1 MTFTLNLVSLKEK
14 KNTHKKLD
22 CFIGMKLF
30 ILKTSQNKMKLIIYF
45 TDLHAQIVM
54 KTELQGIT
62 SSDLFSK
69 NWKASMSL
77 LDLCQFCL
85 FGLLMSYKN

>member
-22 CFIGMKLF
+22 CFIGVKLF
-30 ILKTSQNKMKLIIYF
+30 ILKTSQNKMKLIYF

-54 KTELQGIT
+54 KIELQGIT

-69 NWKASMSL
+69 N
-77 LDLCQFCL
+77 
-85 FGLLMSYKN
+85 